1 MSSRRYYKH
10 AAFKSCVVIY
20 YIIYFHCSF
29 VTITAESKPLDSA
42 PKQSQFFT
50 MVIKRI
56 PAKWHTFGVNLDIDL
71 AILDG
76 FNKPNHEG
84 CFMEVYKTWKSNAK
98 RPFTWRTVLTVLKDM
113 DEKSL
118 MHEIEHLLD
127 NETAR

>member
-1 MSSRRYYKH
+1 
-10 AAFKSCVVIY
+10 
-20 YIIYFHCSF
+20 
-29 VTITAESKPLDSA
+29 
-42 PKQSQFFT
+42 

-56 PAKWHTFGVNLDIDL
+56 PARWHTFGVNLDIDI
-71 AILDG
+71 AILNG
-76 FNKPNHEG
+76 FNKTNSEE
-84 CFMEVYKTWKSNAK
+84 CFTDVYKTWKANTK